1 MEPKHNIEY
10 KHGGITEKIIAA
22 AYKVHNTLGFGF
34 LEKVYENCIRIE
46 LKKSDLKVIQQA
58 DIKVYYDEEI
68 VGDYRA
74 DLFVNDSVIVELKS
88 EKNYNKEHEAQLLN
102 YLKATKVKVGYLI
115 NFGRTKVEFKRL
127 VF

>member
-1 MEPKHNIEY
+1 MIY
-10 KHGGITEKIIAA
+10 EKEVSDIIVNSAF
-22 AYKVHNTLGFGF
+22 KVHKTMGYGF
-34 LEKVYENCIRIE
+34 LEKVYENCMRIE

-74 DLFVNDSVIVELKS
+74 DLFVNDSVIVELKA
-88 EKNYNKEHEAQLLN
+88 EKKYNKEHETQLLN